1 MIVMIRQ
8 FRDCY
13 ARWDASELT
22 VGNAVLE
29 RSYRLESGVLQL
41 GRLYDRAS
49 GKTAAEEPCAAIP
62 LPFGVFERFAVQ
74 CAEENNGGPVRL
86 SL

>member
-49 GKTAAEEPCAAIP
+49 GK
-62 LPFGVFERFAVQ
+62 
-74 CAEENNGGPVRL
+74 NGGGGAMRGNSAAVRRF
-86 SL
+86 